1 MSKAKYK
8 LTPDYRGK
16 YTMSH
21 ADSGELIHG
30 SIPHS
35 AIPRH
40 IANLERPILY
50 YDASGEDV
58 GAVDLPDYVLIPT
71 LQSTYRLYRNGALVR
86 KDATPATVKSDIL
99 YLETGD
105 LYYDAEGN
113 ETEAPS

>member
-8 LTPDYRGK
+8 FTPDYRGK

-21 ADSGELIHG
+21 VGSGELIHG
-30 SIPHS
+30 SIPQS
-35 AIPRH
+35 AARCH
-40 IANLERPILY
+40 IQNLERPTLY
-50 YDASGEDV
+50 YNNKGEEV
-58 GAVDLPDYVLIPT
+58 GGFPAYTLIPT
-71 LQSTYRLYRNGALVR
+71 LQSVYRLYRGVTLVR
-86 KDATPATVKSDIL
+86 KDATTATVKSDIL